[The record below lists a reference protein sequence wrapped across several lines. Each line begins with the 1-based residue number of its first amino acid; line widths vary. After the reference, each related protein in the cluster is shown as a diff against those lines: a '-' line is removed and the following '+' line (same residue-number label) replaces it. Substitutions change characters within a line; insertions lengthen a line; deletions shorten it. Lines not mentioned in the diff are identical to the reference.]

1 MKIKLFAVAAATL
14 FAASAQ
20 AQSSVTLYGVADV
33 GIEYLSNA
41 NGATKANNTNSRV
54 AMQSGNMSGSRWG
67 LRGVEDLGG
76 GLKALF
82 QLESGF
88 SVDDG
93 TGSKDGL
100 FNRAATV
107 GLQGEFG
114 TLTLGRQST
123 PMYDFGLR
131 YDPMSISARYSVT
144 SLDAGFMSRAN
155 NSVKYV
161 GNFNGVTAAAMYS
174 FAYDGK
180 ETAGQG
186 GKNREYGASLAYAS
200 GPFDVGVM
208 YEQRNTTL
216 SNSDEINARSASI
229 AGGYAF
235 GPAKAFLGYRYAR
248 GGNWVVGNSE
258 GQITTSTAKVSSN
271 LMWAGMAYNVT
282 PALKLT
288 GAAYYEDARRVSAD
302 PWLFVVSSDYSL
314 SKRTDVYL
322 NLAYARNRDGSGLGL
337 NGKSGPLTGVAVTN
351 TKADA
356 NPGNRNQF
364 GAVAGVRHIF

>member
-93 TGSKDGL
+93 AGSTDGL

-107 GLQGEFG
+107 GLQGQFG
-114 TLTLGRQST
+114 TLTLGRQTT

-208 YEQRNTTL
+208 YEQRNTG
-216 SNSDEINARSASI
+216 EINARSASI

-302 PWLFVVSSDYSL
+302 PWLFVVSSDYAL
-314 SKRTDVYL
+314 SKRTDIYL
-322 NLAYARNRDGSGLGL
+322 NLAYARNRGESELGL
-337 NGKSGPLTGVAVTN
+337 NGNNGPLTGVAAATN
-351 TKADA
+351 TTADA

-364 GAVAGVRHIF
+364 GAVAGIRHIF